1 MILLLGAAAILSAG
15 PRDTT
20 SVMSKVVTPTINR
33 APVTG
38 IRSSV
43 IADSIVVE
51 KGKHTLTLFSAGT
64 AVRTYR
70 VALGTQPTG
79 DKVKKG
85 DNRTP
90 EGTFFIDFKNPNSKY
105 HKALHISYP
114 DALHTA
120 RANALGRVAGRR
132 HHDSRFAA
140 AVCQHRGRTRAVRL
154 DGRLHRGD
162 GQGDRGDLGGDPDGR
177 ADPHQAVSPRDP
189 SVRASILLWSTASGR
204 DSRDLHRRA
213 TLIGVALLL
222 SAVIPGISARLHY
235 RWLRIAASVVLVA
248 IPLVM
253 SVLGFLEG
261 RLKAS

>member
-20 SVMSKVVTPTINR
+20 SVMSKIATPTINR

-43 IADSIVVE
+43 VADSIVVE

-70 VALGTQPTG
+70 VALGAQPTG

-114 DALHTA
+114 DALHSA
-120 RANALGRVAGRR
+120 RASALGV
-132 HHDSRFAA
+132 SP
-140 AVCQHRGRTRAVRL
+140 
-154 DGRLHRGD
+154 
-162 GQGDRGDLGGDPDGR
+162 GGDIMIHGLPPRYAAIGAGHAQYDWTEGCI
-177 ADPHQAVSPRDP
+177 AVTDKEIEEIW
-189 SVRASILLWSTASGR
+189 A
-204 DSRDLHRRA
+204 
-213 TLIGVALLL
+213 
-222 SAVIPGISARLHY
+222 
-235 RWLRIAASVVLVA
+235 A
-248 IPLVM
+248 IPT
-253 SVLGFLEG
+253 GAPIHI
-261 RLKAS
+261 KP